1 MKEPFT
7 KDHGHFD
14 DITLLNFKHYFRPNG
29 SEKQSESETENE
41 IKEGEK
47 IEINI
52 IPPPNRPPIETSD
65 SESEKAQK
73 KDEHV
78 IPENDSAS
86 ENEDDKI
93 EKEIVKEKTEK
104 VEINIIPPPNR
115 PPVETSDSESE
126 TAHEKNESVIS
137 EKDSASGNE
146 NDKIEKEIV
155 EEKTQKSIPP
165 LNTPDTEKSNTK
177 SDLKADA
184 DIDLNQKVMGNND
197 DKQNENVIAQPSTTN
212 VEESEEDEDSFE
224 KVTFEKV
231 KIASKTPR

>member
-1 MKEPFT
+1 MLS
-7 KDHGHFD
+7 D
-14 DITLLNFKHYFRPNG
+14 FKHYFRPNG
-29 SEKQSESETENE
+29 SDKQSESETENE

-47 IEINI
+47 IEINV

-73 KDEHV
+73 KDENV

-126 TAHEKNESVIS
+126 IAQEKNESVIS
-137 EKDSASGNE
+137 EKDSASGNK
-146 NDKIEKEIV
+146 NDQIQKEIV
-155 EEKTQKSIPP
+155 EEKTEKSIPQP
-165 LNTPDTEKSNTK
+165 NTPDTDKSNIK
-177 SDLKADA
+177 SDLKADS
-184 DIDLNQKVMGNND
+184 DIDLNQKVLVNND
-197 DKQNENVIAQPSTTN
+197 NEQNENIITQPSTTN